1 MTEQTAT
8 QGKSTSVKASSAGG
22 RWFNIISAVMIV
34 LLSVELVILVVE
46 NRRYEE
52 MLVQSGVLR
61 RSDALKPGER
71 LGDILIRTLEG
82 KDGQLSFSGQDDRYL
97 LFVLSTSC
105 PHCLANLPKWADI
118 NRRVAPSG
126 RYVVG
131 LSVQGTGETTQYI
144 QDNGVSFY
152 TVTTPDSAFLDRYR
166 IPGVPATLLVSTGGI
181 VQNVWVGELTDD
193 QVAEVVN
200 QAL

>member
-1 MTEQTAT
+1 MTEQSAH
-8 QGKSTSVKASSAGG
+8 QGKSTAGKAASGGG
-22 RWFNIISAVMIV
+22 RWFKIISTVLIV
-34 LLSVELVILVVE
+34 FLSVDLVFLVIK

-52 MLVQSGVLR
+52 MLMQSGVIQR
-61 RSDALKPGER
+61 DDAMKPGDR
-71 LGDILIRTLEG
+71 IGDIAITTLEG
-82 KDGQLSFSGQDDRYL
+82 KDGQLSVSTPNDRYL

-131 LSVQGTGETTQYI
+131 LSVHGAKETVQYI
-144 QDNGVSFY
+144 QDNGVAFY
-152 TVTTPDSAFLDRYR
+152 TVTTPDTAFLDRYR
-166 IPGVPATLLVSTGGI
+166 IPGVPATLLLSTGGV
-181 VQNVWVGELTDD
+181 VQNVWIGELTDD
-193 QVAEVVN
+193 QVADVIN